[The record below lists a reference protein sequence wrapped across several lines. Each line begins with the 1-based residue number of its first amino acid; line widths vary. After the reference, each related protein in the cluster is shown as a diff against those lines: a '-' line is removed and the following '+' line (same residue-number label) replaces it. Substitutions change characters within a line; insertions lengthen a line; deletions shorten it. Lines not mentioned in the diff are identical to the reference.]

1 MTNIDQIEDLLDIL
15 LGETRY
21 VIELERDIQTADGN
35 TGYLTERLEKYK
47 TDSDRAKGALLYAIR
62 QLAKERDEANL
73 TVRTLENQ
81 RSEIQSY

>member
-35 TGYLTERLEKYK
+35 TGYLTAHLEKYK
-47 TDSDRAKGALLYAIR
+47 TDADRAKGALLDVIR